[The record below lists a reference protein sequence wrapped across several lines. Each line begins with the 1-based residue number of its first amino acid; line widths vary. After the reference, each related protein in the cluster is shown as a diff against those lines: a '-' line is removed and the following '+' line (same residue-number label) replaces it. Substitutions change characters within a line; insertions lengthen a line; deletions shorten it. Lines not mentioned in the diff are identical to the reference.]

1 MILYR
6 KKWRVRTFSLGSV
19 FHVLLAHVGV
29 YEDAELAEDSFT
41 NRTNKFRCSTPF
53 NKQPPNITDLS
64 LIADF
69 HNAQYIC
76 FSLKV

>member
-41 NRTNKFRCSTPF
+41 NRTNKFS
-53 NKQPPNITDLS
+53 S
-64 LIADF
+64 LRNQRWDKKRLQIDSKEQKLEHVEVLVTF
-69 HNAQYIC
+69 R
-76 FSLKV
+76 